1 MRTLWIFLVL
11 LFTVLQSGYA
21 QVKYKCVDGKAK
33 FFSSAPLEDIEANSE
48 KVSAIFSVEKG
59 EVAAIIPIKSF
70 QFENGLMQEHFN
82 ENYME
87 SDKYPKASFS
97 GKIANKESQ
106 LVGTRFQTE
115 VKGKLTIHGV
125 TVERTIP
132 VTMTYLP
139 SGFIKVESKF
149 MVKLEDHKIK
159 IPSIVFQNIAEEVEV
174 TMELI
179 LKPTDK

>member
-1 MRTLWIFLVL
+1 MKTVWIIL
-11 LFTVLQSGYA
+11 LGLFAVLQNGFA
-21 QVKYKCVDGKAK
+21 QVKYKCVDGNAK

-48 KVSAIFSVEKG
+48 KVSAIFSTDKG

-87 SDKYPKASFS
+87 SEKYPKASFS
-97 GKIANKESQ
+97 GKIGNKESQ
-106 LVGTRFQTE
+106 LVGTRFQSE

-125 TVERTIP
+125 TVERVIP

-139 SGFIKVESKF
+139 NGNIKVESKF

-174 TMELI
+174 TLKFI
-179 LKPTDK
+179 LKPI